1 MKSDKGGDGGDG
13 QSSVS
18 GFNSSIEVYIIK
30 SIATIIKQEGRQS
43 QPYPHSAL
51 AWGGSCYHKMYHGA

>member
-13 QSSVS
+13 QPPVS

-30 SIATIIKQEGRQS
+30 SIATIIK
-43 QPYPHSAL
+43 
-51 AWGGSCYHKMYHGA
+51 